1 MFQLVQLMVFLGPI
15 GMQLVPLYRCNLWY
29 FWTPLVRSWCH
40 YTGATYGIS
49 GPHWYAAGATIQ
61 VKHMVFLDPIVM
73 QLVSLLRCNIWY
85 FWTLLVCSWCHYTG
99 TTYGISGLHWYAA
112 GVTIKVKQ
120 SYFLT
125 LLLCSWCRYIGATY
139 GISGLHW
146 YAAGATIQVQHM
158 VFLDPIGTQL
168 VPLFR

>member
-1 MFQLVQLMVFLGPI
+1 MYTESTFFYAVAEHKLPEGKLRYVSADILTSQNSAHFTSVGYIHYILSIYMFQLVQLMVFLGPI

-73 QLVSLLRCNIWY
+73 QLVPLLR
-85 FWTLLVCSWCHYTG
+85 
-99 TTYGISGLHWYAA
+99 
-112 GVTIKVKQ
+112 
-120 SYFLT
+120 
-125 LLLCSWCRYIGATY
+125 
-139 GISGLHW
+139 
-146 YAAGATIQVQHM
+146 
-158 VFLDPIGTQL
+158 
-168 VPLFR
+168 